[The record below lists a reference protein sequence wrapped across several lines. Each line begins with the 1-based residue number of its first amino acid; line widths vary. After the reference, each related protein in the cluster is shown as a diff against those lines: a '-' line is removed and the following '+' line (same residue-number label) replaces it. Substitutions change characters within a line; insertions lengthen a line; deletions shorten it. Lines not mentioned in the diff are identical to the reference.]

1 MDKARFFTLMS
12 ALMTHFSEPEVD
24 ELVVNG
30 GCGMWLVIGDS
41 LRSSISPF
49 AHAEEVAMW
58 AQELARH
65 HGIRLDP
72 LCGAA
77 GGSLPEQAFRWH
89 CVLPPLAP
97 DGALFSLRRHRFD
110 SLCLSDF
117 RASPE
122 VLEQLHGLMEQRES
136 LLIAGPTGGGK
147 TTLLA
152 ALLRH
157 HAAKERVILIESLSE
172 LPVPSLCSVRLLE
185 RRPNLEGIGAVS
197 LTRLVQEA
205 LRLRPD
211 RLVIGEIRGHEAGA
225 FCEALMSG
233 HEGVMATI
241 HANSPSDAIA
251 RLSFL
256 ASSGGASR
264 APNAWTGLG
273 LHVAMLERGTPP
285 RLRSV
290 SNHRFVPSG

>member
-1 MDKARFFTLMS
+1 MA
-12 ALMTHFSEPEVD
+12 ALMTFFSDPAVD

-30 GCGMWLVIGDS
+30 GCGVWLVLGDS
-41 LRSSISPF
+41 LRAATSPF
-49 AHAEEVAMW
+49 VHSEEVAMW

-65 HGIRLDP
+65 NGIRLDP

-77 GGSLPEQAFRWH
+77 GGSLRDEAFRWH

-117 RASPE
+117 RSSPGAT
-122 VLEQLHGLMEQRES
+122 EQLCGVMERRES

-152 ALLRH
+152 ALLRL
-157 HAAKERVILIESLSE
+157 HAASERVILVESLSE
-172 LPVPSLCSVRLLE
+172 LPLPSLCSVRLLE

-233 HEGVMATI
+233 HQGVMSTI
-241 HANSPSDAIA
+241 HANNPSDAIA

-256 ASSGGASR
+256 ASSGGLR
-264 APNAWTGLG
+264 GAPHAWPGLE
-273 LHVAMLERGTPP
+273 LHVAMLERGMPP
-285 RLRSV
+285 RLVSV
-290 SNHRFVPSG
+290 SSHRFVPTG